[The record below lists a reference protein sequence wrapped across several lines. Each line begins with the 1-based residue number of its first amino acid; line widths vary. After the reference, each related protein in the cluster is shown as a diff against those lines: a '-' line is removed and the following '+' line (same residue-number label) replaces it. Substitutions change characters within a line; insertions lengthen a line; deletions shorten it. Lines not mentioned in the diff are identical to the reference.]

1 MRTDLE
7 ERLRFC
13 RNLPT
18 LPGVALR
25 MIELGN
31 DPQAGMGEI
40 AKTIAL
46 DPALAIKL
54 LKAANSPLYGRRRK
68 AENLRQAL
76 SLLGLNTA
84 ITLALSFSLGIS
96 SPGPRQT
103 GLDTVLYWRRSLI
116 AALACRILGQQRG
129 MTSLEELFLAGLLQD
144 IGILVLDSM
153 MPAKY
158 GPLVTTIT
166 DHDRLAR
173 AEQTALGSNHAEV
186 GAWLLRHWNLPEYLQ
201 LAVAGSN
208 DPAAVQAPRD
218 LIFIVPCVALSGRIA
233 DVWLYPDD
241 EHISI
246 RAVNAASQWLGI
258 EEEEYRTVLEAMAE
272 ALPEVSALFEIK
284 LIDPLQIAGILDQA
298 KELLALRNLRE
309 AAEAQR
315 KTQTLESRIGIL
327 EEQQHLDA
335 LTGLFNRSRLDEV
348 LNTEFNN
355 ASKRGWPLSVAFID
369 LDHFKEVN
377 DTYGH
382 QAGDWVLVSVARLL
396 AASMRKT
403 DVVARYGGEEFVL
416 ILPGTG
422 GEAAQTVLE
431 RALAS
436 IRDQAHPID
445 EGQSIQV
452 TASIG
457 LATHMESGHQFESP
471 EDLLRAADRALY
483 TAKRTGRNQLIT
495 YNQPDG
501 GNLYGI
507 ISFNG

>member
-1 MRTDLE
+1 MRADLE

-25 MIELGN
+25 IIELGN
-31 DPQAGMGEI
+31 DPNAGMGEI

-46 DPALAIKL
+46 DPALAARL

-68 AENLRQAL
+68 ADNLRQAL
-76 SLLGLNTA
+76 SLLGLNA
-84 ITLALSFSLGIS
+84 ALTLALSFSLGIS
-96 SPGPRQT
+96 SCDAQRT
-103 GLDTVLYWRRSLI
+103 GLNTPLYWRRSLI
-116 AALACRILGQQRG
+116 AALACRILGQHRG

-153 MPAKY
+153 MPAEY
-158 GPLVTTIT
+158 GPLVASTT
-166 DHDRLAR
+166 DHDRLAK
-173 AEQTALGSNHAEV
+173 AEYTALGSDHAEI
-186 GAWLLRHWNLPEYLQ
+186 GAWLLHHWNLPEYLQ

-208 DPAAVQAPRD
+208 DPSAVQAPRD

-241 EHISI
+241 ERISV
-246 RAVNAASQWLGI
+246 RAVNGAKRWLDM
-258 EEEEYRTVLEAMAE
+258 EEDEYRTVLDLMAQT
-272 ALPEVSALFEIK
+272 LPEVSSLFEIK

-298 KELLALRNLRE
+298 KELLTLRNLRE
-309 AAEAQR
+309 AAEAKQ
-315 KTQTLESRIGIL
+315 KTETLESRTRIL

-369 LDHFKEVN
+369 LDHFKEIN
-377 DTYGH
+377 DSYGH
-382 QAGDWVLVSVARLL
+382 QAGDSVLVSVARLL
-396 AASMRKT
+396 AANVRKT

-416 ILPGTG
+416 VLPGTG
-422 GEAAQTVLE
+422 SEMSRAVLE
-431 RALAS
+431 RILVS
-436 IRDQAHPID
+436 VQEQAYPID
-445 EGQSIQV
+445 GNQSIHI

-457 LATHMESGHQFESP
+457 LATHMESNHQFEDP
-471 EDLLRAADRALY
+471 EDLVRAADRALY
-483 TAKRTGRNQLIT
+483 TAKRTGRNRLVT
-495 YNQPDG
+495 YNQLDD
-501 GNLYGI
+501 
-507 ISFNG
+507 

>member
-1 MRTDLE
+1 MR
-7 ERLRFC
+7 
-13 RNLPT
+13 
-18 LPGVALR
+18 
-25 MIELGN
+25 
-31 DPQAGMGEI
+31 
-40 AKTIAL
+40 
-46 DPALAIKL
+46 
-54 LKAANSPLYGRRRK
+54 
-68 AENLRQAL
+68 
-76 SLLGLNTA
+76 
-84 ITLALSFSLGIS
+84 
-96 SPGPRQT
+96 
-103 GLDTVLYWRRSLI
+103 
-116 AALACRILGQQRG
+116 
-129 MTSLEELFLAGLLQD
+129 
-144 IGILVLDSM
+144 VLDEM
-153 MPAKY
+153 MPAQY
-158 GPLVTTIT
+158 GALVATIT

-246 RAVNAASQWLGI
+246 RAVNAASQWLDM
-258 EEEEYRTVLEAMAE
+258 EEDEYRTVLDAMAE

-284 LIDPLQIAGILDQA
+284 LIDPLQIAGVLDQA

-309 AAEAQR
+309 AAEARQ
-315 KTQTLESRIGIL
+315 KTEILESRTRIL

-335 LTGLFNRSRLDEV
+335 LTGLFNRGRLDEV
-348 LNTEFNN
+348 LNTEFHN

-369 LDHFKEVN
+369 LDHFKEIN

-382 QAGDWVLVSVARLL
+382 QAGDWVLASIARLL

-416 ILPGTG
+416 VLPGTG

-436 IRDQAHPID
+436 IREQAHPID
-445 EGQSIQV
+445 EGQSIRV
-452 TASIG
+452 TASMG
-457 LATHMESGHQFESP
+457 LATHMEGGHQFESS
-471 EDLLRAADRALY
+471 EELVRAADRALY
-483 TAKRTGRNQLIT
+483 AAKRAGRNRLVR
-495 YNQPDG
+495 
-501 GNLYGI
+501 
-507 ISFNG
+507 